1 MRLSKIVRRAAL
13 ATALLLLVVISACT
27 PTSTSN
33 TVAPSTTGQPGST
46 TSSSSTPSKTTT
58 GPATAGQGTLNL
70 ADTGPITLD
79 PAVASDADSALY
91 ILQIFSGLVRLDDKL
106 QIVPDLAS
114 SWDKSTDGK
123 AFTFHL
129 RQSARFQDGRQV
141 TAADFKY
148 SWERALN
155 PATQSMTAG
164 TYLNDIVGATDI
176 LAGKTTQL
184 SGVTTP
190 DSNTL
195 VVSITAP
202 VAYFL
207 DKMAYPTSFVVDKS
221 NVASGASWWQHPNGT
236 GPFKL
241 QQWQQD
247 KLVVLQRNDS
257 YYGDKARLAQVSF
270 QLYGGDPMNLYQ
282 QGNID
287 ASYVNPAYMG
297 LVTDPSNPISKE
309 LQAYPELSFYY
320 IGFNTSLAPFDDAK
334 VRQAFCYAVDKAKI
348 IGLATNNVMAPAYGI
363 LPPGMPG
370 YNSGLQGLQFDVQ
383 KAKDLI
389 AASKYGDVSK
399 FPPIVFTTS
408 GYGNDISGIL
418 GGVIASWK
426 QNLGVDVTV
435 RQLEPPNYLY
445 SLNKEK
451 DNLYDQGWIADY
463 PDPQDFLDVLFGTG
477 AQYNTGGYSNPT
489 LDALL
494 KSASTQADV
503 TTRLKMYDDAETM
516 IVADAAVLP
525 LYFGRSYVLV
535 KPYVKNYVLSPLG
548 YPFLNQV
555 SIQK

>member
-33 TVAPSTTGQPGST
+33 TGAPSTTGQPGST

-114 SWDKSTDGK
+114 SWDRSTDGK
-123 AFTFHL
+123 TFTFHL

-176 LAGKTTQL
+176 LSGKTTQL

>member
-33 TVAPSTTGQPGST
+33 TGAPSTTGQPGST

-114 SWDKSTDGK
+114 SWDRSTDGK
-123 AFTFHL
+123 TFTFHL

-176 LAGKTTQL
+176 LSGKTTQL

-247 KLVVLQRNDS
+247 EVVVLQRNDS

-516 IVADAAVLP
+516 IVGDAAVLP